1 MKTNAEKL
9 AEKVAR
15 AMKEQ
20 QIPAILVT
28 ADREKKRTGV
38 VMDVRK
44 ESQDMNISFLLD
56 AVLNGEPTGALA
68 NVVITAACIL
78 CAQIPEIEHRFYNL
92 IGEYKKAQKPVTT
105 NKAEA

>member
-15 AMKEQ
+15 AMQEQ
-20 QIPAILVT
+20 QIPAILVI
-28 ADREKKRTGV
+28 ADREKKHTGV

-44 ESQDMNISFLLD
+44 KTQDINISFLLD
-56 AVLNGEPTGALA
+56 AVLNGEPTGALL
-68 NVVITAACIL
+68 NVVLSTAAIL
-78 CAQIPEIEHRFYNL
+78 CANLPELEHKFYSL
-92 IGEYKKAQKPVTT
+92 IDKCKKAQKPVIT

>member
-15 AMKEQ
+15 AMQEQ

-44 ESQDMNISFLLD
+44 ENQDMNISFLLD
-56 AVLNGEPTGALA
+56 AALNGEPTGALL
-68 NVVITAACIL
+68 NVVMETACIL
-78 CAQIPEIEHRFYNL
+78 CANLPELEHKFYNL
-92 IGEYKKAQKPVTT
+92 IDKYKKAQKPVTP

>member
-15 AMKEQ
+15 TMQEQ

-28 ADREKKRTGV
+28 ADREKKRTVV

-56 AVLNGEPTGALA
+56 AALNGEPTGALL
-68 NVVITAACIL
+68 NVVMETACIL
-78 CAQIPEIEHRFYNL
+78 CANVPEMEHRFYDL
-92 IGEYKKAQKPVTT
+92 MAKYKQAQKQVTT

>member
-15 AMKEQ
+15 AMQEQ

-28 ADREKKRTGV
+28 ADREKKHTGV

-56 AVLNGEPTGALA
+56 AALNGEPTGALL
-68 NVVITAACIL
+68 NVVLLTATIL
-78 CAQIPEIEHRFYNL
+78 CANLPELEHRFYNL
-92 IGEYKKAQKPVTT
+92 IDKYKKAQKPVTP

>member
-15 AMKEQ
+15 AMQEQ
-20 QIPAILVT
+20 QIPAILIT

-56 AVLNGEPTGALA
+56 ASLNGEPTGALA
-68 NVVITAACIL
+68 NVVMTTACIL
-78 CAQIPEIEHRFYNL
+78 CAQIPELEHRFYNL
-92 IGEYKKAQKPVTT
+92 ISEYKKAQKPVTT